1 MCWDLKEHPFII
13 IIIKNHKGK
22 ISVEFPESVNLEKL
36 YFIHCQKGEWYM
48 SRGFLDFDKHPLEV
62 VATLNAVSHVSQSL
76 TELKRGQAHKKN
88 YASA

>member
-22 ISVEFPESVNLEKL
+22 ISVEFPESVNLEN
-36 YFIHCQKGEWYM
+36 CT
-48 SRGFLDFDKHPLEV
+48 FLDFDKHPLEV
-62 VATLNAVSHVSQSL
+62 AATLNAVSHVSQSL
-76 TELKRGQAHKKN
+76 TELKRGQAHKN